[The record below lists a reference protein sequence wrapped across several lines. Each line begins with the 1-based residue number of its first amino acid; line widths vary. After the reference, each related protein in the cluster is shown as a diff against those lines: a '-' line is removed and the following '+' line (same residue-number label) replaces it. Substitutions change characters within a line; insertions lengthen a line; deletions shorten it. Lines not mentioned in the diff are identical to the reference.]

1 MHLKIKNLLKAII
14 FLIIG
19 TFLFAIIQNVFMPKR
34 VSSTKAYDAG
44 KLAGFYNEEENSI
57 DVLICSTSHASKGIL
72 PMELYETY
80 GITSY
85 NLSTSIQPIE
95 ATYYTLAEALN
106 TQKPKVF
113 IYDVSSL
120 YFSSVEAQYW
130 WFILDEMRMGPNKAA
145 LLREYKRSA
154 NGGNES
160 KGELIFPLVK
170 YHERWKELKADDF
183 TVSMRSC
190 RDYSKGGQINSAV
203 EAAEISV
210 EEMNLTADILIQS
223 MEKSTY
229 VYSGEKTGLAK
240 EQQVLCNLEIP
251 EKNIEWLEKIKA
263 LCDEHNV
270 QLLAVKVPTV
280 YMPQTYRS
288 AWIEEKYRYM
298 KTFCEAYGI
307 AYYDLL
313 YDTDI
318 AFDWSRDTLDEGQHV
333 NLNGARKVSA
343 DLGAYLMDHYDL
355 MASYN
360 EQWDK
365 DLSLYQEVRKAATL
379 ELGQDF
385 VSYIHMLANE
395 YRDKMILISAAND
408 MAAGLNGEEVDA
420 LRSLGLQADF
430 GDALNKQTYIA
441 VIEGGEVK
449 YEASSDRQLSYGG
462 TSEVSDTEYEL
473 YGSGWLTGSDASIK
487 LDRKEYAYNP
497 EAFNIVVYD
506 DERDLILDSVSF
518 GVYTGEGFKAERNN
532 AKTNSFEENLE
543 RYITETKNQ

>member
-1 MHLKIKNLLKAII
+1 MHLKIKNILKAIT

-19 TFLFAIIQNVFMPKR
+19 TFLFAIIQNIFMPKR
-34 VSSTKAYDAG
+34 VSYTKAYDAG
-44 KLAGFYNEEENSI
+44 KLAGFYNEKENSI

-72 PMELYETY
+72 PMELYEAY

-183 TVSMRSC
+183 TISMRSC

-229 VYSGEKTGLAK
+229 VYSGEKTELEK
-240 EQQVLCNLEIP
+240 EAQVLCNLEIP

-263 LCDEHNV
+263 LCDENNV

-288 AWIEEKYRYM
+288 AWIEEKYHYM

-355 MASYN
+355 TAAYN

-379 ELGQDF
+379 ELEQDF
-385 VSYIHMLANE
+385 VSYIHMLADE
-395 YRDKMILISAAND
+395 YRDKMILISAADD
-408 MAAGLNGEEVDA
+408 MAAKLNKKDINA
-420 LRSLGLQADF
+420 LRTLGLQADF

-462 TSEVSDTEYEL
+462 TSEMSGTEYEL

-487 LDRKEYAYNP
+487 VGRKEYAYNP

-506 DERDLILDSVSF
+506 DERALVLDSVSF
-518 GVYTGEGFKAERNN
+518 DAYMDGGYQAERNN
-532 AKTNSFEENLE
+532 SKTNSFEENLE
-543 RYITETKNQ
+543 RYFIETEYR